1 MRTKYYTITI
11 VQRRT
16 SFFFSHYLYVQHLI
30 RIFIIEHELTFN
42 FTLNTGT
49 TRKLVI
55 NSKRKL
61 NGGEWHKIWIDYNFY
76 HVRFMLNTEYQMLNL
91 LLEEEFGPFE
101 GSMFIGGATA

>member
-1 MRTKYYTITI
+1 MLNKL
-11 VQRRT
+11 
-16 SFFFSHYLYVQHLI
+16 FSNLSL
-30 RIFIIEHELTFN
+30 FSTIEHELTFN